1 MPERARRPRSEQ
13 GRKVPSSGNRRNP
26 HTHRAIVAATLEL
39 LKTVHYP
46 ALTIEAI
53 AAQAGV
59 GKATVYRWWPSKG
72 ALVAEAISSTLT
84 VEDPPDTDD
93 LRADLIA
100 AAEISIR
107 NYAYPPGGIL
117 ITALAADLA
126 NDPELLESFIST
138 FVRPRRTLVRELLQ
152 RAIDE
157 GAISSNFDLDLIMDM
172 WAGAVMYRQAMKH
185 MPIDTMLAEK
195 LVNVFAPGLIRT
207 ETPKA
212 RPAPRPVVDDNAG
225 VAV

>member
-1 MPERARRPRSEQ
+1 MPDQAATSKPQ
-13 GRKVPSSGNRRNP
+13 PKRKPPSSGNRRNP
-26 HTHRAIVAATLEL
+26 HTHKAVIKAALEL

-46 ALTIEAI
+46 ALTIESI
-53 AAQAGV
+53 AAAAGV

-107 NYAYPPGGIL
+107 NYAYPSSGVL

-126 NDPELLESFIST
+126 EDPELLQSFVST
-138 FVRPRRTLVRELLQ
+138 FVQPRRALVRKLLQ

-157 GAISSNFDLDLIMDM
+157 GVIAPDVDPDLIMDM
-172 WAGAVMYRQAMKH
+172 WAGAVMYRRALNH
-185 MPIDTMLAEK
+185 TPIGNTFAEELVEVFLSGAPAHK
-195 LVNVFAPGLIRT
+195 LGKSP
-207 ETPKA
+207 
-212 RPAPRPVVDDNAG
+212 
-225 VAV
+225 